1 MIFSKAE
8 RPNII
13 AKHPEF
19 ASKASSPRRE
29 GLGAAPPPSARA
41 CAARP
46 LTRAP
51 PSPRPLPR
59 APPRAPA
66 RPRRAQVTEVAK
78 LLGAKWKSMSD
89 A

>member
-19 ASKASSPRRE
+19 ASKASGGQRRRASRVLANCQAE
-29 GLGAAPPPSARA
+29 ARRRLT
-41 CAARP
+41 RP
-46 LTRAP
+46 LR
-51 PSPRPLPR
+51 
-59 APPRAPA
+59 PA
-66 RPRRAQVTEVAK
+66 RVRSRALFSALRAQVTEVAK